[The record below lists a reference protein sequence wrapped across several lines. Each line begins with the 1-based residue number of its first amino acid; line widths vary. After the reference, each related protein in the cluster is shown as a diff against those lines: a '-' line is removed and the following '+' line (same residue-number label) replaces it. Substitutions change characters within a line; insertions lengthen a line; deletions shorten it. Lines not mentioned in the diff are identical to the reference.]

1 MVSVTIDGVKV
12 EVADN
17 TSVLDAARAANI
29 EIPTL
34 CYLRGVN
41 AIGACRVCMVEVVGN
56 PVLQAA
62 CVLPVAE
69 GMEVSTNSEKV
80 LKTKRATLDLLLSNH
95 DRECLI
101 CPRNQN
107 CELQK
112 LCDDLGVTNIKY
124 SGERLVRGKDEGS
137 VSVVRDPNKCLLC
150 KRCVSMCETVQGV
163 GAIGATNRGFKT
175 MVEPVWGRSLT
186 DVNCINCGQCIMAC
200 PVGALTEKNETD
212 NVWAALHDPDKYV
225 IVQPA
230 PAVRFALGEEFGMP
244 MGTRVTGKLAAAL
257 KRLKFDKVFDTDFGA
272 DLTIMEEGHE
282 LLGRIK
288 NGGTLPMI
296 TSCSP
301 GWVKFCE
308 TFYPDMLEHMS
319 SCKSPHQMLGAI
331 VKTYYAEKE
340 GIDPSKIF
348 MVSVMPCTAKK
359 FERQRDGENASGFP
373 DVDAVVT
380 TREIA
385 QMIKEANI
393 DFVNLAD
400 EQFDDMLGTST
411 GAAAIFGVTGGVMEA
426 ALRTVAD
433 VVTGKDLE
441 KIDFTEVRGVKGIKE
456 AEVPIGDLK
465 VKVAVASGLGNAR
478 KLLDAVKRGE
488 KEYHFI
494 EVMGC
499 PGGCVTGGGQPIVSA
514 RIRNIKDPRV
524 LRANATYAEDK
535 EMPIRKSHKNPD
547 IQKLYKEYLGEPN
560 SHKAHEILHTH
571 YVARPKYAEQP
582 KGKAVAK

>member
-400 EQFDDMLGTST
+400 EPFDDMLGTST

-571 YVARPKYAEQP
+571 YVARPKYAAQS
-582 KGKAVAK
+582 KGKAAAK

>member
-69 GMEVSTNSEKV
+69 GMEISTNTEKV

-488 KEYHFI
+488 KDYHFI

-524 LRANATYAEDK
+524 LRANATYEEDK

-547 IQKLYKEYLGEPN
+547 IQKLYKDYLGEPN

-571 YVARPKYAEQP
+571 YVARPKYAEQA
-582 KGKAVAK
+582 KGKAAAK